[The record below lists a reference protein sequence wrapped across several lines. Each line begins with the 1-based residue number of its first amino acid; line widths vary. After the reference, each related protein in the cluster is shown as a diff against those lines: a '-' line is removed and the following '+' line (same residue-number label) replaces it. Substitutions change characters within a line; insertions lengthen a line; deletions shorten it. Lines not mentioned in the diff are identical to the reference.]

1 MTWTNLLY
9 KEADQRVLPQ
19 AFDILGIGINK
30 HKTNMTG
37 KIEWTGI
44 TRHVRAD
51 CDPFFALANLMAHEI
66 EVQNLRF
73 IDMLQSTDVHEQ
85 QLWKCKV
92 FFPNTDKDEAGQKRQ
107 ISSLLDEVTQ
117 HIPGWDK
124 DKRTGLFR
132 KTAAGIASGAGA
144 DSDQV
149 NRPMGW
155 KGDTQSRSYAV
166 AYLEAYADVQ
176 AMQAGFDKDSWRLHH
191 HLGRAAV
198 AVDESWHD
206 VLIPGLTTISKLS
219 GSRQEVLHSIQ
230 KLAEAYW
237 QALPVNVLKYG
248 MKLVAGLPSVVEVMQ
263 TDQYASFSDR
273 ALQAECDSMEK
284 LQMMQQVPYV
294 ADWQQANHTR
304 AKSGQVAH
312 HALSTSTESS
322 GFIEQLQVRSAEA
335 AEIDTASEQ
344 PPAKRHKIAFSAADM
359 EQHMQAELEQLRF
372 HKRQKELQLQIDRE
386 KQEILK
392 LDQQHQHLR
401 TRKMMSSTAQGSCA
415 LTEQAMSASTS
426 NQDVQLSNTPLT
438 SEPQHQTVLAGST
451 AAENW
456 KVPAAQPD
464 QLRRAAK
471 NPDFFQSQTIGG
483 RYKEWVGGGQ
493 YAGIKSQLVMNKN
506 GLGLPRKKGIR
517 HAKSAVDN
525 LRKKRCLP
533 EAIEQLVVQ
542 GLTSDAAVALVT
554 HVVTDFGLQSIST
567 QSEAFYELARF
578 QEAGEAEDSA
588 EVAAIG
594 AKKLCRT
601 SRPLVEFKA
610 AYDLAKSQALVLIY
624 FS

>member
-9 KEADQRVLPQ
+9 NEADQRVLPQ

-66 EVQNLRF
+66 EVQNFRF

-149 NRPMGW
+149 NRQMGW
-155 KGDTQSRSYAV
+155 KGDTQSRSCAV

-176 AMQAGFDKDSWRLHH
+176 AMQAGFDKDSWRLQD

-206 VLIPGLTTISKLS
+206 VLIPGLTTISELS
-219 GSRQEVLHSIQ
+219 VSRQEV
-230 KLAEAYW
+230 
-237 QALPVNVLKYG
+237 
-248 MKLVAGLPSVVEVMQ
+248 
-263 TDQYASFSDR
+263 
-273 ALQAECDSMEK
+273 
-284 LQMMQQVPYV
+284 
-294 ADWQQANHTR
+294 
-304 AKSGQVAH
+304 

-322 GFIEQLQVRSAEA
+322 GFIEQLQVRS
-335 AEIDTASEQ
+335 
-344 PPAKRHKIAFSAADM
+344 
-359 EQHMQAELEQLRF
+359 
-372 HKRQKELQLQIDRE
+372 
-386 KQEILK
+386 
-392 LDQQHQHLR
+392 
-401 TRKMMSSTAQGSCA
+401 
-415 LTEQAMSASTS
+415 
-426 NQDVQLSNTPLT
+426 LT

-451 AAENW
+451 AAENR
-456 KVPAAQPD
+456 KV
-464 QLRRAAK
+464 
-471 NPDFFQSQTIGG
+471 
-483 RYKEWVGGGQ
+483 
-493 YAGIKSQLVMNKN
+493 
-506 GLGLPRKKGIR
+506 
-517 HAKSAVDN
+517 
-525 LRKKRCLP
+525 P

-542 GLTSDAAVALVT
+542 GLTSDAADALVT

-594 AKKLCRT
+594 AKKRAV
-601 SRPLVEFKA
+601 SAISFWRS
-610 AYDLAKSQALVLIY
+610 DLRKCVDLEAGRARC
-624 FS
+624 